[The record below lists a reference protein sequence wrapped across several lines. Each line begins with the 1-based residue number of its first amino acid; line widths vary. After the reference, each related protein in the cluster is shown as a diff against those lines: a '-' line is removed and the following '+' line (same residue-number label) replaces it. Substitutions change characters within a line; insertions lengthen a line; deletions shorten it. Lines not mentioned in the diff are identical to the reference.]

1 MTVGSVP
8 VDMKPFAGLFG
19 RQKKD
24 IIRECS
30 FYDRGLDGSEMLI
43 FVDSEDTVV
52 E

>member
-1 MTVGSVP
+1 
-8 VDMKPFAGLFG
+8 MKLFAGLFG

-24 IIRECS
+24 IIRERF
-30 FYDRGLDGSEMLI
+30 FYDHGPGGSEMLI